1 MWGHFDP
8 KDLKQFIII
17 YMAVFGLRCGNIL
30 VARIRSNFCQHTMNW
45 ERLELKGIRGKGIAW
60 KGRRWMWMRMFLSA
74 CICWAPMWTIV
85 GCFGRD
91 WNRRLRC
98 GTIIVARITR
108 NFSISIGC
116 FGRDS
121 DRRESKEK
129 ALLGKVAGGV
139 FLSLPTPICWA
150 PMWDHCGR
158 KD

>member
-1 MWGHFDP
+1 MWGHYDP
-8 KDLKQFIII
+8 KDLKQSIII

-30 VARIRSNFCQHTMNW
+30 VARIRTNFCQYTMNW

-74 CICWAPMWTIV
+74 CICWAPMWTI
-85 GCFGRD
+85 
-91 WNRRLRC
+91 
-98 GTIIVARITR
+98 
-108 NFSISIGC
+108 IGC